1 MTIFAAAD
9 AEEMREFMPQS
20 LDWPHP
26 IYIRLAKGHDP
37 IVTEGLPPFEIGK
50 ARALVEGTDALIITT
65 GITLRVARPALDEL
79 RAEGLDVGLLHL
91 PTVKPLDTDAILSRA
106 SKSRAVV
113 VVEEHSVIGGLGSAV
128 ASLLLEELASPPSF
142 RMIGIPDQFP
152 DIYGSQNDQLSY
164 FGITSERVATEV
176 RSLLRRAA
184 A

>member
-37 IVTEGLPPFEIGK
+37 VVTEGLPPFEIGK
-50 ARALVEGTDALIITT
+50 ARPLVEGADALIITT
-65 GITLRVARPALDEL
+65 GIALRVARPALDKL
-79 RAEGLDVGLLHL
+79 RVEGLDVGLLHL
-91 PTVKPLDTDAILSRA
+91 PTVKPLDADAILSRA

-128 ASLLLEELASPPSF
+128 ASLLLEQLSRAPSF
-142 RMIGIPDQFP
+142 RMIGIPDRFP
-152 DIYGSQNDQLSY
+152 DIYGSQADQLAR
-164 FGITSERVATEV
+164 FDITPERVVTEV
-176 RSLLRRAA
+176 HGLLRSAA